1 MDLDAC
7 LALVDEVGRAAGAR
21 TVERPSSEETVVVLD
36 LARAVAHGVERKAA
50 PLVAFATGRALAE
63 LGAMDRIALMR
74 QITARLDAAEATTT
88 E

>member
-1 MDLDAC
+1 MDMHAC

-21 TVERPSSEETVVVLD
+21 TIESPSSEETVVVLD

-63 LGAMDRIALMR
+63 LGSIDRMAVIR